1 MSAFNSLI
9 NPGSFQFRKRTTV
22 KGRCARRPRLIAQH
36 RSEIEPQQRLH
47 KLSREAASPKLVRL
61 ELLAFLFLGVLVGAA
76 AAYCSTELFDVINSG
91 ALDQTV
97 QTLLSK

>member
-1 MSAFNSLI
+1 MSGFNSLI
-9 NPGSFQFRKRTTV
+9 DAESLQFRKRTAL
-22 KGRCARRPRLIAQH
+22 KGRCARRQRLMTQH
-36 RSEIEPQQRLH
+36 RSEIEPEQRLY

-61 ELLAFLFLGVLVGAA
+61 ELLAFLFLGILVSLA
-76 AAYCSTELFDVINSG
+76 AAYCSTELFEVINSG